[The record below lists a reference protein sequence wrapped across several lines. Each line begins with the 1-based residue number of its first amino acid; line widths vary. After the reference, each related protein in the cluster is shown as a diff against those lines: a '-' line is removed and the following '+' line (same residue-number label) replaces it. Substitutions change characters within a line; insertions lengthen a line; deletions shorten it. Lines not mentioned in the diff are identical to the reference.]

1 MFKLT
6 KEQYELFIKV
16 HERHMQAFGTKN
28 QQKYALINVKD
39 IVWDEDEDCLKVY
52 YEDEWWHYTRELEW
66 Y

>member
-1 MFKLT
+1 
-6 KEQYELFIKV
+6 
-16 HERHMQAFGTKN
+16 MQAFGTKN
-28 QQKYALINVKD
+28 QKKYALINVKD

>member
-1 MFKLT
+1 MFT
-6 KEQYELFIKV
+6 K

-28 QQKYALINVKD
+28 QKKYALINVKD
-39 IVWDEDEDCLKVY
+39 IIWDEDEDCLKVY